1 METLISAPCGGASLS
16 RTRARIGR
24 RALHGKLD
32 QGHIAEET
40 RIEHSR
46 GLEHGADL
54 RGRATKNA
62 TALGIAGRLL
72 FTQRRARLR
81 GYTQAMS
88 ETQPPIKVHHH

>member
-24 RALHGKLD
+24 DEPLHGKLD

-46 GLEHGADL
+46 RHSLPRAEQPHAALAHADDGFGAV
-54 RGRATKNA
+54 REPVGEETAEWSGR
-62 TALGIAGRLL
+62 IFLL
-72 FTQRRARLR
+72 DARRDGEA
-81 GYTQAMS
+81 
-88 ETQPPIKVHHH
+88 